1 MLWIYDESVDKR
13 KRKFKKFKKQWN
25 IVLLMKMEKDD
36 INVKKKYAKEMIDN
50 FKNNSS
56 KTRRRYN
63 WRNRK

>member
-1 MLWIYDESVDKR
+1 
-13 KRKFKKFKKQWN
+13 
-25 IVLLMKMEKDD
+25 MKMEKDD

-63 WRNRK
+63 